1 MSTADAWSAEFETV
15 GRVVFP
21 QRRDRLAIRLAL
33 FVLLLAMSVWSNVD
47 HVRQGDVSGA
57 VGVLRITALVGFVA
71 VVALTA
77 FQLITR
83 RPVITVERAGIRVD
97 RKSAGLL
104 TWDKIARIDEPSG
117 IPGIRTIQVQPV
129 DRHSS
134 NAVGIPQ
141 DNARNLPE
149 LARWLRTLHAQ
160 QQTPPAG

>member
-1 MSTADAWSAEFETV
+1 MSTADAWAAEFEAA

-47 HVRQGDVSGA
+47 HLRQGDVSGA

-71 VVALTA
+71 VVAVTT

-83 RPVITVERAGIRVD
+83 RPVITVERAGIRFD

-129 DRHSS
+129 DRHGS
-134 NAVGIPQ
+134 AALGIPQ
-141 DNARNLPE
+141 DNAHNLPE
-149 LARWLRTLHAQ
+149 LATWLRALHTQ
-160 QQTPPAG
+160 RTHPSDG